1 MASFQKKHLTFA
13 HAAQFACPS
22 RLQCF
27 LLPPSRLGVVSSP
40 CALVAEPT
48 ISKLCRTS
56 WRLETLSTARS
67 HHCSRLLNRSSHLY
81 AIYLLSNRS
90 HDPPSNP
97 GPFLV
102 HVALRRHHPRS
113 GNCRHRGVVRL
124 PGRPLRRARFERAQ
138 HASGDGRCCLLR
150 LLHGPLREQ
159 FKTLK
164 LWKADVLTALQM
176 AVPCRIH
183 ERYHINPRKFL
194 LAGLLCVVLALSVAV
209 IMMAMDWPG
218 DLENAACAGTGA
230 AARWDCGVLFGCRYC
245 VIIMLA
251 LVLLEILVAFYALP
265 ADNWEIPFP
274 IDLFRRQRRENSE
287 DEDEGIPLETLGD
300 RSRPER
306 SANSP
311 AREIMLFGPFR
322 HPGSPWSPEPEIETQ
337 GEVLFPKLPSHTGA
351 LSGGFFGIVA
361 DEIQGQVLHAAAA
374 EPPPTPTPATRRHR
388 RTASRNAGLEDD

>member
-1 MASFQKKHLTFA
+1 MASFQEKHLAFA
-13 HAAQFACPS
+13 HDAQSACPD

-27 LLPPSRLGVVSSP
+27 LLPPSRLGVVS
-40 CALVAEPT
+40 
-48 ISKLCRTS
+48 TS
-56 WRLETLSTARS
+56 SRLETLSTARS

-113 GNCRHRGVVRL
+113 GNCRHR
-124 PGRPLRRARFERAQ
+124 AC
-138 HASGDGRCCLLR
+138 GDGAAAFY
-150 LLHGPLREQ
+150 
-159 FKTLK
+159 FKMLK

-176 AVPCRIH
+176 A
-183 ERYHINPRKFL
+183 RYHINPRKFL
-194 LAGLLCVVLALSVAV
+194 LASPLCRPGPHVAV
-209 IMMAMDWPG
+209 IMMAMDWP
-218 DLENAACAGTGA
+218 DSENAA
-230 AARWDCGVLFGCRYC
+230 WDCGVSLGCRYC

-251 LVLLEILVAFYALP
+251 LVLLEILVAFHALP

-274 IDLFRRQRRENSE
+274 IDF
-287 DEDEGIPLETLGD
+287 
-300 RSRPER
+300 RPER

-337 GEVLFPKLPSHTGA
+337 VKSCML
-351 LSGGFFGIVA
+351 
-361 DEIQGQVLHAAAA
+361 AAA
-374 EPPPTPTPATRRHR
+374 EPPPTLTPATRRHR
-388 RTASRNAGLEDD
+388 RTTSRNAGLEDDYSPQVQA

>member
-1 MASFQKKHLTFA
+1 
-13 HAAQFACPS
+13 
-22 RLQCF
+22 
-27 LLPPSRLGVVSSP
+27 
-40 CALVAEPT
+40 
-48 ISKLCRTS
+48 
-56 WRLETLSTARS
+56 
-67 HHCSRLLNRSSHLY
+67 
-81 AIYLLSNRS
+81 
-90 HDPPSNP
+90 
-97 GPFLV
+97 
-102 HVALRRHHPRS
+102 
-113 GNCRHRGVVRL
+113 
-124 PGRPLRRARFERAQ
+124 
-138 HASGDGRCCLLR
+138 
-150 LLHGPLREQ
+150 
-159 FKTLK
+159 
-164 LWKADVLTALQM
+164 M